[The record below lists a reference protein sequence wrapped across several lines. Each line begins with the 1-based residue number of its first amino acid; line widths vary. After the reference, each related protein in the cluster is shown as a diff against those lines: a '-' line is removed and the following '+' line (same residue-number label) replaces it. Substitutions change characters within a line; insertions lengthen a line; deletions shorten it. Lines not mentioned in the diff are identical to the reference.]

1 MGNIVNAIE
10 AYAKGELGKQQ
21 IALNKV
27 NRLIVIGS
35 DRMMAAVAKARHT
48 ALSPYLNPKHIAIG
62 SINSPMQCMMKEI
75 CAQCLQIHKDP
86 VTGEEK
92 IVYSCANQDQLLDLV
107 DFECLSRRLS
117 QNSLQEKLTRLWISR
132 CLTAYQKQS

>member
-1 MGNIVNAIE
+1 
-10 AYAKGELGKQQ
+10 
-21 IALNKV
+21 
-27 NRLIVIGS
+27 
-35 DRMMAAVAKARHT
+35 
-48 ALSPYLNPKHIAIG
+48 
-62 SINSPMQCMMKEI
+62 MMKEI

-92 IVYSCANQDQLLDLV
+92 IVYSCANQDQLFDLV